1 MHSDVRR
8 TYPICISIGDCVAS
22 TSRKIM
28 REVLA
33 TAHDLYVPAELSS
46 DTYVRR
52 QYQSTGSMS
61 IFDSTGRTRQTVEL

>member
-1 MHSDVRR
+1 MIFTYTLRACRKTPTIKLGMHSDVRR
-8 TYPICISIGDCVAS
+8 TYPICISIGACVVS

-46 DTYVRR
+46 DTYV
-52 QYQSTGSMS
+52 
-61 IFDSTGRTRQTVEL
+61 